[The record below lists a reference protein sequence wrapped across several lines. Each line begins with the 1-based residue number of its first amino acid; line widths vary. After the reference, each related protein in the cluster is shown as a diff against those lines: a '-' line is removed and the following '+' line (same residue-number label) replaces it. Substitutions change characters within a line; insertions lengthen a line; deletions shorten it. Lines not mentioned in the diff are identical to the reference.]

1 LKKICADFNQSEIS
15 NECGKGPPSNG
26 FFFSAAG
33 QIIENIKEPI
43 TAFYDLHVIGSA
55 SVRLAL

>member
-1 LKKICADFNQSEIS
+1 MNVGNGLSS
-15 NECGKGPPSNG
+15 SG

-33 QIIENIKEPI
+33 QIVRNMKEK
-43 TAFYDLHVIGSA
+43 ADNRSSSLHIIGSA